1 MIKQSTGERVFDFFL
16 IVLMLFMVIVTIY
29 PLMYVL
35 FASLS
40 RPTEYMAHSGLLL
53 KPYGLTFGSYREV
66 FKNPNITRGY
76 LNTLFVV
83 SVGTLVNLVMTSI
96 GAYFLSRKNLM
107 WRNIIMF
114 MAVFTM
120 FFSGGLIPF
129 YLTVKQLK
137 IDDTLWALIFPVAIN
152 TYNMII
158 LRTAFLN
165 VPEEIEESAKLDGAG
180 PFRIL
185 FYIMIPI
192 AAPTIAVITLYY
204 AVHHWNAWFHA
215 MIFLRTR
222 ELYPL
227 QLILRE
233 ILILN
238 DTTSMTISAVT
249 GEHELLAETIK
260 YAVVIVAT
268 VPVLVIYPFLQRYF
282 TKGIMVGALK
292 G

>member
-1 MIKQSTGERVFDFFL
+1 
-16 IVLMLFMVIVTIY
+16 
-29 PLMYVL
+29 
-35 FASLS
+35 
-40 RPTEYMAHSGLLL
+40 MAHSGLLL

-83 SVGTLVNLVMTSI
+83 SVATLVNLVMTSI

-107 WRNIIMF
+107 WRNVIMF

-185 FYIMIPI
+185 FHIMIPI

>member
-1 MIKQSTGERVFDFFL
+1 MIKQSTGEKVFDFLL
-16 IVLMLFMVIVTIY
+16 ILFMLLMVIVTIY
-29 PLMYVL
+29 PLLYVL

-40 RPTEYMAHSGLLL
+40 NPNDYMAHSGLLL
-53 KPYGLTFGSYREV
+53 KPYGLHFESYREV
-66 FKNPNITRGY
+66 FKNPNISRGY
-76 LNTLFVV
+76 INTLFVV
-83 SVGTLVNLVMTSI
+83 SVGTLLNLVMTSM
-96 GAYFLSRKNLM
+96 GAYFLSRKNVL
-107 WRNIIMF
+107 WRNVIMF

-129 YLTVKQLK
+129 YLTVRQLK

-165 VPEEIEESAKLDGAG
+165 VPEEMEESAKLDGAG
-180 PFRIL
+180 PFKIL

-192 AAPTIAVITLYY
+192 AAPSIAVITLYY
-204 AVHHWNAWFHA
+204 AVHHWNAWFNA
-215 MIFLRTR
+215 MIFLRRR

-238 DTTSMTISAVT
+238 DTTSMTISATT

-282 TKGIMVGALK
+282 TKGIMIGALK